1 MRKGGDTSLSNLM
14 DSLAEKWMSNIKL
27 SEEHGEIH
35 FGKERYP
42 IKEELIIKQK
52 AKIDVAQHNLEEFK
66 AKWLS
71 HK

>member
-1 MRKGGDTSLSNLM
+1 
-14 DSLAEKWMSNIKL
+14 MSNIKL

-66 AKWLS
+66 AKWLA